1 MFRKVK
7 NRAALTIGV
16 AIASAAVGLIVPTIS
31 GAAATP
37 NVITIAEPANAT
49 PNYILPFYP
58 PANCTVTNWKPS
70 EVFKRQQ
77 NRDHQ
82 HEGLEVRRRPDG

>member
-49 PNYILPFYP
+49 PNYI
-58 PANCTVTNWKPS
+58 
-70 EVFKRQQ
+70 
-77 NRDHQ
+77 
-82 HEGLEVRRRPDG
+82 